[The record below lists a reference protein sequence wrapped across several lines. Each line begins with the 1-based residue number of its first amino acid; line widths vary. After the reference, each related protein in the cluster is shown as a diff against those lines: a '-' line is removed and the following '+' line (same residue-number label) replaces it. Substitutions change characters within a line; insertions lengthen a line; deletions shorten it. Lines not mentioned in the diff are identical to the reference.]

1 MHMRPFG
8 SHCCLY
14 LPIDLWSLLPSDPTN
29 LPLFPP
35 VKSSLTVAAAAAS
48 IVYCFYAIVCLLP

>member
-1 MHMRPFG
+1 MHMRPFGG

-14 LPIDLWSLLPSDPTN
+14 LPIDLYPLLSQTQAISL
-29 LPLFPP
+29 FFP
-35 VKSSLTVAAAAAS
+35 VKSSLTVAAAAS